1 MRRLL
6 LLLVLLITGAIPAL
20 AQTPPGLVDLQRP
33 VVLRH
38 PLAQGLLGWWRVV
51 PGYTG
56 GQTWRPLVG
65 TDVGT
70 MNSMTTAFT
79 TGFQP
84 TNVPYAPG
92 EVRFP
97 GSPSSVSV
105 PGTFVAGLTA
115 FTVVV
120 GYRSTTSTKAYL
132 YYERN
137 SSANSGVVALALLE
151 SVAGDVALGVIDD
164 AAIGSTSMIEVA
176 GLGSTDGGVHYLGL
190 VQTSKSARE
199 GFFDGRSIGT
209 NTTTIGTSTPQ
220 ARSLG
225 VRPVSASSYFIGGLL
240 EVFTY
245 NRALS
250 ATDMQ
255 QLVLS
260 AQQGHP
266 TLLRRGVPL
275 SQMLT
280 LFPQPPA
287 TRKGFFPWF
296 STP

>member
-1 MRRLL
+1 
-6 LLLVLLITGAIPAL
+6 
-20 AQTPPGLVDLQRP
+20 
-33 VVLRH
+33 
-38 PLAQGLLGWWRVV
+38 
-51 PGYTG
+51 
-56 GQTWRPLVG
+56 VG
-65 TDVGT
+65 TF
-70 MNSMTTAFT
+70 NNMTTAGT

-84 TNVPYAPG
+84 TNVPWASG
-92 EVRFP
+92 EVRLSGNP
-97 GSPSSVSV
+97 TSVSV
-105 PGTFVAGLTA
+105 PGTFVGNLNA

-120 GYRSTTSTKAYL
+120 GYRSTMATKGYM
-132 YYERN
+132 YSERN
-137 SSANSGVVALALLE
+137 NSANTGVVVLNIVE
-151 SVAGDVALGVIDD
+151 SVAGDVSLIINDD
-164 AAIGSTSMIEVA
+164 VSTPGTQIEVA
-176 GLGSTDGGVHYLGL
+176 GLNSTDGAVHYLGF

-209 NTTTIGTSTPQ
+209 NTTTIGTLTPQ
-220 ARSLG
+220 SRSFG
-225 VRPVSASSYFIGGLL
+225 VRAFSAGNYFVGGLI

-245 NRALS
+245 SRALS

-266 TLLRRGVPL
+266 TLLRRAPPL
-275 SQMLT
+275 SQMLA